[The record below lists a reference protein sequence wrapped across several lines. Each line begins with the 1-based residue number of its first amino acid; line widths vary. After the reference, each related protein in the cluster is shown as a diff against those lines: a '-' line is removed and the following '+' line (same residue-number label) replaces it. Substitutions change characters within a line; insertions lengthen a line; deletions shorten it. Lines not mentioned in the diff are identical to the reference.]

1 MQAAA
6 DISQLKGIM
15 PSVEIDTGALPYLCI
30 SIALLIL
37 LIVTLWWYARHR
49 KKRPSTPQSQA
60 LHRLKALDLQTAL
73 SQKTRSQETLYQF
86 SIDVHCYLDGR
97 KDTLFDEI
105 QEALLPY
112 KYQADAPLP
121 GTAMIQKIDDFI
133 KGLT

>member
-1 MQAAA
+1 MQAAT

-15 PSVEIDTGALPYLCI
+15 PSVEIDTGALPYLFI
-30 SIALLIL
+30 SMALLIL
-37 LIVTLWWYARHR
+37 SIMTLWWYAHHR
-49 KKRPSTPQSQA
+49 KKRPRTPQSQA

-73 SQKTRSQETLYQF
+73 SQKTHSQETLYRF

-97 KDTLFDEI
+97 EDTLFDEI

-121 GTAMIQKIDDFI
+121 DTATIQKIDDFI